1 MCIRDRAPTG
11 TKNLGDLKYLDVN
24 GDGIINPEYDYVKTG
39 YGQIPEINFSL
50 NMEVTYKNFY
60 ATMLWQGVTH
70 CDYELSGVYDSGT
83 TAATSYTSPF
93 GGKGN
98 SAYYLIEGAW
108 TPENTNAKYPR
119 LTTIAN
125 GNNAA
130 RSTWWVVNGQYLRL
144 KNFNIGYN
152 VPERVLRKTPFS
164 RINIYLAGTNLLTLS
179 HFKYVDPESPSVS
192 NGYYPQQK
200 TYSLG
205 LNVTF

>member
-1 MCIRDRAPTG
+1 
-11 TKNLGDLKYLDVN
+11 
-24 GDGIINPEYDYVKTG
+24 
-39 YGQIPEINFSL
+39 
-50 NMEVTYKNFY
+50 MEVTYKNFY

-70 CDYELSGVYDSGT
+70 CDYELSGVYDPGT

-200 TYSLG
+200 NL
-205 LNVTF
+205 

>member
-1 MCIRDRAPTG
+1 MCIRD
-11 TKNLGDLKYLDVN
+11 
-24 GDGIINPEYDYVKTG
+24 
-39 YGQIPEINFSL
+39 S
-50 NMEVTYKNFY
+50 
-60 ATMLWQGVTH
+60 
-70 CDYELSGVYDSGT
+70 
-83 TAATSYTSPF
+83 
-93 GGKGN
+93 
-98 SAYYLIEGAW
+98 
-108 TPENTNAKYPR
+108 

>member
-1 MCIRDRAPTG
+1 MLQCYGRELRIVIM
-11 TKNLGDLKYLDVN
+11 NY
-24 GDGIINPEYDYVKTG
+24 PEYMTQVQLQPQAILVHLVEKV
-39 YGQIPEINFSL
+39 IL
-50 NMEVTYKNFY
+50 
-60 ATMLWQGVTH
+60 H
-70 CDYELSGVYDSGT
+70 
-83 TAATSYTSPF
+83 
-93 GGKGN
+93 
-98 SAYYLIEGAW
+98 LIEGAW